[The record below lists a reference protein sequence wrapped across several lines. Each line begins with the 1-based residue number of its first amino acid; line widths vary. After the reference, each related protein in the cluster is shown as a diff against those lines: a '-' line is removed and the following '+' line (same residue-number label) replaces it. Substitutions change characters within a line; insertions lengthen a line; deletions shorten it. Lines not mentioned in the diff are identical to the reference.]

1 VGPCYP
7 FVVMY
12 GANRQVRVT
21 SVAAKVTTTP
31 LDPAFPVLALGAILF
46 ATSGSSPDA
55 AGHGSGAWGPPD
67 VGPLPVGRVIVS
79 PEARPSVDAALRDG
93 VEVLARLAAGSGSQ
107 SARALAASLFTRLF
121 DCAWVQRAV
130 MMESTSSAGRWVG
143 VGPCR
148 LQWGGPV
155 GYCLGSFCE
164 ELVVWPA
171 GCSSDLYRLYCLHD
185 PSQPRCFLFAATESA
200 GKASGEEAATAN
212 DGVSAGL
219 TACRL
224 LCHFN
229 AANQQAK
236 SLCCAPPPS
245 HEGAA
250 PSSGGAS
257 TSGTWRHL
265 TTRVTGALH

>member
-1 VGPCYP
+1 VIFEGVEGPCYP

-12 GANRQVRVT
+12 GADRKVRVT

-31 LDPAFPVLALGAILF
+31 LDPAFPVVALGAILF

-67 VGPLPVGRVIVS
+67 VGPLPVGRVIVN
-79 PEARPSVDAALRDG
+79 PDARPGVDAALREG

-148 LQWGGPV
+148 LLWGGPV
-155 GYCLGSFCE
+155 GYCLGGFYQG
-164 ELVVWPA
+164 LVVWPCSRA
-171 GCSSDLYRLYCLHD
+171 CIGCTAPMTLASLVASCLML
-185 PSQPRCFLFAATESA
+185 PR
-200 GKASGEEAATAN
+200 
-212 DGVSAGL
+212 V
-219 TACRL
+219 
-224 LCHFN
+224 
-229 AANQQAK
+229 QARRVEWR
-236 SLCCAPPPS
+236 PPLPTMVCQL
-245 HEGAA
+245 G
-250 PSSGGAS
+250 
-257 TSGTWRHL
+257 
-265 TTRVTGALH
+265 